1 MKKKMQFVGIIIV
14 TILLAFISTYPAF
27 FNHSFKLTW
36 DGPIHLWRFEA
47 ISDALRNGKLPPIV
61 NFMGYGN
68 VGEAFNGI
76 YPWLTSLI
84 FVIPRIIFTNKP
96 LLALFVGFYLLNT
109 LTILNAYLIC

>member
-1 MKKKMQFVGIIIV
+1 MYYNVNYINIVKRRVVRWGDFIDEKKMQFVGIIIV

-84 FVIPRIIFTNKP
+84 FVITRIIFNNKK
-96 LLALFVGFYLLNT
+96 Y
-109 LTILNAYLIC
+109 